1 MSDQTELNARLS
13 AFFARRAA
21 SIVPGASNAL
31 AARIAQDVGFE
42 AVYVTGAGVTNS
54 YLGTPDIGLITLT
67 ELAQHVATIRDACT
81 VPLIVDADTG
91 FGNAINV
98 GRTVKVLERAGASAI
113 QLEDQ
118 DFPKKCGHFTG
129 KSIIPSAEM
138 VMKIRAAVDA
148 RGNENFQIIAR
159 TDAIAC
165 NGIEDALERA
175 HAYVEAGADVTFVEA
190 PTSLEDMARIA
201 KDIPVPQIVNLVAGG
216 MTPMSDTAR
225 LREMGFSVVLYANAA
240 LQAAMRAMQE
250 VLSHLHANG
259 SLAGA
264 EDLLVDFRERQR
276 LVGKPWYDEQEQRY
290 ALPKADASAKEKG
303 KGNGANGAHP
313 TL

>member
-1 MSDQTELNARLS
+1 MSAQTDLNAGL
-13 AFFARRAA
+13 AALFARRDA
-21 SIVPGASNAL
+21 SIVPGAANAL
-31 AARIAQDVGFE
+31 AARIAEDVGFE

-54 YLGTPDIGLITLT
+54 YIGTPDIGLITLT
-67 ELAQHVATIRDACT
+67 ELAQHVATMRDACT

-98 GRTVKVLERAGASAI
+98 GRTVKMLERASGI

-129 KSIIPSAEM
+129 KSIIPAAEM
-138 VMKIRAAVDA
+138 VMKIRAAADA
-148 RGNENFQIIAR
+148 RADANLQIIAR

-165 NGIEDALERA
+165 NGIEDALARA
-175 HAYVEAGADVTFVEA
+175 HAYVEAGADVIFVEA
-190 PTSLEDMARIA
+190 PTSLEEMARIA
-201 KDIPVPQIVNLVAGG
+201 REIDVPQIMNLVAGG

-240 LQAAMRAMQE
+240 LQAAMRAMHE
-250 VLSHLHANG
+250 VLSHLHAKG

-264 EDLLVDFRERQR
+264 EGLLVDFRERQR
-276 LVGKPWYDEQEQRY
+276 LVGKPWYDAQEQRY
-290 ALPKADASAKEKG
+290 ALQKTNGSMTGADS
-303 KGNGANGAHP
+303 AHP
-313 TL
+313 PA